1 MDWWVAEGLE
11 APPKTATV
19 GNEEDKPGKG
29 EEDVEASSGRQG
41 IRGRQVRC
49 CTSPGDDLTRASVSQ
64 TWVLCT
70 CMSLVVVAFV
80 GAAAVTSW
88 LVAADIDIA
97 GSPAPVF
104 STDLAGG
111 FRDVTAVSSQ
121 QLRTVRA
128 ALRWGREQEG
138 LRRAAAGGA
147 ETCSLVDW
155 WTGDLVCGVGN
166 RTSRTGRHDRW
177 RLQLLLRA
185 TDGSDLFSPL
195 HLDKLRS
202 LVAAMESLPNLG
214 TVCRADPHS
223 ASGCERIR
231 SPLDVFYPTAVVS
244 SYNFTQQGASALSY
258 FVTPEAALALPPSPS
273 DGVFVTQTPVKTLVF
288 DGGGLPTA
296 SLPEC
301 IVDTANYDG
310 TQPPCSPAEGLG
322 LPAWAP
328 PRCLPCT
335 DHWCNCATL
344 AAGSARGT
352 QQRVHGAASMLA
364 ATELFRADLEASFGE
379 AGSTSSSSLRLEL
392 ALGVPLQGFENVA
405 DRREEQEEIL
415 ARWVTESLEPVVSL
429 QEAIL
434 GAAPEPI
441 ELVVSIPQAAALWT
455 TRFRGILVH
464 DATLG
469 LLAAAMPLLLAARH
483 TGYSGCL
490 VFTILAI
497 ELAAVGFSWVVS
509 RYLIGVALYATT
521 SSVLLLLL
529 PLQFHSVTCLL
540 DEWRNSVLHDKLTA
554 NRGAAPKFATSI
566 PPRPADER
574 NLADRLRFM
583 HGRGTAAILTVASS
597 ATAAFLAVGVSS
609 PLPAVASCGIFAAL
623 VLLVFSSLLVAL
635 FPCAMLLYHRAAEGR
650 NGCCCCLTPIH
661 TPQTPEPPLEG
672 GEDRPVMPIL
682 PGSAPTTSA
691 QRSSVPE
698 TEPLRLDSAP
708 LPPPPPGTAQ
718 GAPVGSISGGAK
730 VRSDWRRREAG
741 QVVGNE
747 EPDIPTKQRCQCYEL
762 RAARWANHKKVKW
775 ASAPVALAGA
785 AACAWWGAL
794 QLEVQ
799 QGVIPLLPDWH
810 TTQQVAERLQQFGTD
825 KAADDKVSI
834 VVVWGLGFDADHG
847 TWAGK
852 APTPTFPLLGTPDV
866 WSADFLIHQ
875 PGSAAD
881 TANTSP
887 PWTSTEGVD
896 LSAAESQSFIQEV
909 CTQLASRADVLSVTC
924 PLADFAAAQVDRGA
938 AFPTTQLSE
947 ELQAWLATSWQNY
960 ADTKTVE
967 WTEHARQPRSSRWP
981 FDLLGIDKD
990 GTVRY
995 IGARL
1000 QTTLSTKADSTQ
1012 VESAMATWQEWADT
1026 LYAGGTAAR
1035 AGSAVVVAEGGE
1047 FADADT
1053 AKHTTDSVLFTVA
1066 AAIVAA
1072 GIMLVLVGC
1081 NILVVLVLMLSN
1093 AAAVSM
1099 ALAATHWAGWML
1111 GHTESLWISLLVGLL
1126 VGRPAHIAY
1135 SFTQASLPDRPDRV
1149 LQSIT
1154 GTGATCITSELV
1166 CLGQGLLLWFAWV
1179 VPISRLGL
1187 LILLGVL
1194 ANAVT
1199 THLVL
1204 LPALALLGP
1213 HGEFLLWH
1221 KAYVPLSLRPLFRTL
1236 CKIGF
1241 CQCSCRR
1248 KKGGQRRKDG
1258 GEMYLY

>member
-1 MDWWVAEGLE
+1 MLLHVPQL
-11 APPKTATV
+11 
-19 GNEEDKPGKG
+19 NQGKG
-29 EEDVEASSGRQG
+29 EEDVEASSGSQAASGRQG
-41 IRGRQVRC
+41 RAARAGC
-49 CTSPGDDLTRASVSQ
+49 CVSPGDELTRASVSQ

-88 LVAADIDIA
+88 LVAADLDLA
-97 GSPAPVF
+97 GSAAPVF

-121 QLRTVRA
+121 QLRTVHA

-138 LRRAAAGGA
+138 LRRAAAGRA

-155 WTGDLVCGVGN
+155 WTGDVVCGIGN
-166 RTSRTGRHDRW
+166 RTARTGRHDRW

-185 TDGSDLFSPL
+185 ADGSDLFSPL

-202 LVAAMESLPNLG
+202 LVAAIESLPDVG
-214 TVCRADPHS
+214 TVCRADPQS
-223 ASGCERIR
+223 TSGCEKIR
-231 SPLDVFYPTAVVS
+231 SPLDVFYPTTVVS
-244 SYNFTQQGASALSY
+244 SYNFTQGGSALSY
-258 FVTPEAALALPPSPS
+258 FVTPAAALALPRSPS
-273 DGVFVTQTPVKTLVF
+273 DGVSITRTPVQTLVF
-288 DGGGLPTA
+288 DGGGLATA

-301 IVDTANYDG
+301 ILDTASYDG
-310 TQPPCSPAEGLG
+310 TQSPCSPAEGLG

-335 DHWCNCATL
+335 DQWCNCAAL

-352 QQRVHGAASMLA
+352 QQRVHGAALMLA
-364 ATELFRADLEASFGE
+364 ATDLFRADLAASFGE

-392 ALGVPLQGFENVA
+392 ALGVPLEGFENVA

-441 ELVVSIPQAAALWT
+441 ELVVSIPRAAALWT
-455 TRFRGILVH
+455 TRFRGVLVH
-464 DATLG
+464 DFTLG

-490 VFTILAI
+490 VFTIVAI
-497 ELAAVGFSWVVS
+497 ELAAVGFAWLVS
-509 RYLIGVALYATT
+509 RYLIGVALYATS
-521 SSVLLLLL
+521 SSVLVLLL

-540 DEWRNSVLHDKLTA
+540 DEWRNSILHDKLTA

-574 NLADRLRFM
+574 NIADRLRFM
-583 HGRGTAAILTVASS
+583 HGRGTAAILTVTSS

-635 FPCAMLLYHRAAEGR
+635 FPCAMLLYHRTAEGR
-650 NGCCCCLTPIH
+650 DGCCCCLTPIH

-672 GEDRPVMPIL
+672 DKNRPVMPIS
-682 PGSAPTTSA
+682 PGTAPPTSA
-691 QRSSVPE
+691 RSSVPE
-698 TEPLRLDSAP
+698 TEPLRLDRGPS
-708 LPPPPPGTAQ
+708 PPPPPGTAQ
-718 GAPVGSISGGAK
+718 GARAGSISGGAK
-730 VRSDWRRREAG
+730 VRGEWRRREAG
-741 QVVGNE
+741 QVVGTE

-775 ASAPVALAGA
+775 ASAPVTLACA
-785 AACAWWGAL
+785 AACAWWAAL
-794 QLEVQ
+794 RLEAQ
-799 QGVIPLLPDWH
+799 HGVIPLLPDWH
-810 TTQQVAERLQQFGTD
+810 TTQQVAERLQNLGTD
-825 KAADDKVSI
+825 KRMDTVSI
-834 VVVWGLGFDADHG
+834 LVVWGIGFDADQG
-847 TWAGK
+847 TWAGQ
-852 APTPTFPLLGTPDV
+852 APAPAFPLLGTPDV
-866 WSADFLIHQ
+866 WSADFLVDRAGKA
-875 PGSAAD
+875 PSAAG
-881 TANTSP
+881 TSP
-887 PWTSTEGVD
+887 SWTSIAGVD
-896 LSAAESQSFIQEV
+896 LSTAESQRFIQDA
-909 CTQLASRADVLSVTC
+909 CAQLASRPDVLSVTC

-938 AFPTTQLSE
+938 AFPTTVLSE
-947 ELQAWLATSWQNY
+947 ELQTWLATSWQNY
-960 ADTKTVE
+960 AGTQTVE
-967 WTEHARQPRSSRWP
+967 WTEHARSPRSSRWP

-990 GTVRY
+990 TGALRY

-1012 VESAMATWQEWADT
+1012 LESAMASWQEWADT
-1026 LYAGGTAAR
+1026 LNTGGTAAN
-1035 AGSAVVVAEGGE
+1035 AGSVVVVAEGGE

-1053 AKHTTDSVLFTVA
+1053 AKHTTDTVLFTVA
-1066 AAIVAA
+1066 AAIIAA

-1081 NILVVLVLMLSN
+1081 NVLVVLVLILSI
-1093 AAAVSM
+1093 AATVSM
-1099 ALAATHWAGWML
+1099 ALAATHWGGWML
-1111 GHTESLWISLLVGLL
+1111 GHSESLWVSLLAGLL
-1126 VGRPAHIAY
+1126 IGRPAHIAY

-1154 GTGATCITSELV
+1154 GTGATCITSELI
-1166 CLGQGLLLWFAWV
+1166 CAGQGLLLWFAWA

-1187 LILLGVL
+1187 LLLLGMV

-1221 KAYVPLSLRPLFRTL
+1221 KAYVPLSVRPLFRTL

-1241 CQCSCRR
+1241 CQCSCKR